1 MLAQFVDFEEGPGA
15 RPDDAH
21 RRRVPLPPPP
31 PAPRGDL
38 SRVSEL
44 RRGMSM
50 SDVHDML
57 GDPTRNKAGK
67 QGELTTITEW
77 YEDGDRV
84 TEVVYVGNVIVRF
97 STASK

>member
-1 MLAQFVDFEEGPGA
+1 MRTDMRTDMRSDA
-15 RPDDAH
+15 RTMA
-21 RRRVPLPPPP
+21 PP

-38 SRVSEL
+38 ARVSEL

-50 SDVHDML
+50 TDVHDLL
-57 GDPTRNKAGK
+57 GDPSRNKAGK

-77 YEDGDRV
+77 YDDGDRV

>member
-1 MLAQFVDFEEGPGA
+1 
-15 RPDDAH
+15 
-21 RRRVPLPPPP
+21 
-31 PAPRGDL
+31 
-38 SRVSEL
+38 
-44 RRGMSM
+44 MSM
-50 SDVHDML
+50 TDVHDML

-77 YEDGDRV
+77 YKDGDRV